1 MTEDQSVDEPTGE
14 GVDRSLI
21 REYLALTP
29 IERLT
34 RLTAEARFVRL
45 LDASRAAVRRQTVA
59 QLRGQ
64 ER

>member
-1 MTEDQSVDEPTGE
+1 MTEDQPVDKPTGG

-34 RLTAEARFVRL
+34 RLTAEVRFVRP
-45 LDASRAAVRRQTVA
+45 LDASRASVRRQTVA
-59 QLRGQ
+59 QLRDQ